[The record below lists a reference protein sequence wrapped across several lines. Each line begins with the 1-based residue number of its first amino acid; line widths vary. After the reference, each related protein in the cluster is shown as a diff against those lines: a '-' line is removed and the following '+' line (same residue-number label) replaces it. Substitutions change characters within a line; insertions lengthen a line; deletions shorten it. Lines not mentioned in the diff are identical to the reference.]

1 MLLQLLSFLDFIST
15 IGIAFIFLDIIGFA
29 QGVFFVFYLMGKGI
43 LFFGDIAS
51 FIDLVTGLLVL
62 LMLLGF
68 RSVFVFVIIEFYLL
82 QKVVAS
88 YM

>member
-15 IGIAFIFLDIIGFA
+15 LGIAFIFLDIIGFS
-29 QGVFFVFYLMGKGI
+29 QGIFFVFYLMGKGI
-43 LFFGDIAS
+43 MFFGDVAS
-51 FIDLVTGLLVL
+51 FIDLVSGLLVL

-68 RSVFVFVIIEFYLL
+68 RSIIIFSIIEFYLL

-88 YM
+88 YL